1 MIPKTYTMT
10 YTFVFD
16 IAQKLPHQG
25 SYGAIENKLLSSSSS
40 MGTRDSEKGN
50 KHEKR
55 LSCKKLTPIFKS
67 LLTYFTTRIHMQYI
81 ILSCCTTF
89 FIKSNHIT
97 SLYLLSLE
105 EHHGWE
111 GGKFK
116 LHHQLNYIAHISIE
130 VIVKYL

>member
-25 SYGAIENKLLSSSSS
+25 SYGPIKNKLSSSSS

-55 LSCKKLTPIFKS
+55 LSCKKLTPIFIS
-67 LLTYFTTRIHMQYI
+67 PLTYFTTRIRMQYI

-89 FIKSNHIT
+89 FIKGKHIT
-97 SLYLLSLE
+97 SLYL
-105 EHHGWE
+105 
-111 GGKFK
+111 
-116 LHHQLNYIAHISIE
+116 QLNFIAHISIGSYSKVLVE
-130 VIVKYL
+130 SSN